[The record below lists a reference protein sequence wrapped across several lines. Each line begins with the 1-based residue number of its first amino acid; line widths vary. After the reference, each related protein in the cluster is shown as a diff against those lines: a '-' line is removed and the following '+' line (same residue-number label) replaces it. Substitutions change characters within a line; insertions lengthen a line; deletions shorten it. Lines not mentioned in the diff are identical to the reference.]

1 MNPTKSLNQFYCGEN
16 KFELQE
22 LGSPHKKN
30 LSTCF
35 HSEVLVFWF
44 FSLEKGFYVYRLT
57 GGITTFIYFPS
68 VGIIGGHLYMF
79 SIVLRNQT
87 QGFMD
92 TRQALLPTKLHSQLS
107 ILNYK
112 TIVNFLLTKDSLYK
126 FQIVIDFS
134 QSWWHT

>member
-1 MNPTKSLNQFYCGEN
+1 M
-16 KFELQE
+16 
-22 LGSPHKKN
+22 
-30 LSTCF
+30 
-35 HSEVLVFWF
+35 
-44 FSLEKGFYVYRLT
+44 YVYRLT

-92 TRQALLPTKLHSQLS
+92 TRQALLPTKLHSQPS

-112 TIVNFLLTKDSLYK
+112 TTVNFLLTKDSLYK
-126 FQIVIDFS
+126 FQKVIDFS